1 MLPVND
7 APPELSVVLPAYREA
22 DSLRKMLPVLNEVA
36 RSLTS
41 RYEIIVID
49 AEQPL
54 DDTPASCRDAG
65 AACVPRRGGAAYG
78 HAIRT
83 ALAVAQGRHVIFMD
97 ADGSHNPR
105 FLPQLWAERER
116 ADLVIASRYVR
127 GGKTENPAVLI
138 FLSLMVNVVFRLVL
152 GLKCYDVSN
161 SLRLYRGDALRGLQ
175 LKCDNFDIIEEI
187 LIKLSYSQPGYRI
200 KEVPFTFERR
210 KAGTTKR
217 RLLAFAIGYVATL
230 LRLFRLKRQTRKQGP
245 RSKP

>member
-1 MLPVND
+1 MKI

-22 DSLRKMLPVLNEVA
+22 DNLRQMLPILNEVA
-36 RSLTS
+36 RSLTP
-41 RYEIIVID
+41 RYEIMVID

-54 DDTPASCRDAG
+54 DDTPAICRDAG
-65 AACVPRRGGAAYG
+65 AVYVPRHGGASYG

-83 ALAVAQGRHVIFMD
+83 ALAVVKGRHVIFMD

-138 FLSLMVNVVFRLVL
+138 FLSLMVNVVFRVVL

-161 SLRLYRGDALRGLQ
+161 SFRLYQGDALRRLQ

-187 LIKLSYSQPGYRI
+187 LIKLSSSQPGYRI

-217 RLLAFAIGYVATL
+217 QLLAFAIGYLGTL
-230 LRLFRLKRQTRKQGP
+230 LRLSRFKRQVRKQEP

>member
-1 MLPVND
+1 MTT
-7 APPELSVVLPAYREA
+7 APPELSVVLPAYQEA
-22 DSLRKMLPVLNEVA
+22 DNLRQMLPVLNEVA
-36 RSLTS
+36 RSLTP
-41 RYEIIVID
+41 RYEIIVVD
-49 AEQPL
+49 SEQPL
-54 DDTPASCRDAG
+54 DDTPAICRDAG
-65 AACVPRRGGAAYG
+65 ATYVPRRGGQAYG

-83 ALAVAQGRHVIFMD
+83 ALAVAKGRHVIFMD

-105 FLPQLWAERER
+105 FLPQLWAEREH

-138 FLSLMVNVVFRLVL
+138 FMSLMVNVVFRVVL

-161 SLRLYRGDALRGLQ
+161 SFRLYQGEALRQLE

-200 KEVPFTFERR
+200 KEVPSTFEKR

-217 RLLAFAIGYVATL
+217 QLLRFAFGYLATL
-230 LRLFRLKRQTRKQGP
+230 LRLSRFKREMRKHEP
-245 RSKP
+245 RSSP